1 MQRTDISIR
10 GFTCDTDGTINRRV
24 RDIVKGWDL
33 GVPPQRYEPYL
44 KTGIELAA
52 AGYGHTPVDVQVHI
66 ALYTLLGLCVDDFL
80 VDMHAL
86 QEFSTRLNSGLPQL
100 HPVLEYV
107 VDILHRMSEFYL
119 PYACKAIVI
128 STIEF
133 INMTLFEKEIEDME
147 ICGDALRWVEY
158 KRLRNGIGEAYAF
171 FVWDKFSFPDIT
183 THIQANPDVLSFYKE
198 ELVGEARNFIH
209 DRAVATDTSAST
221 ALTDTV
227 DEIVG
232 AVKAARSIL
241 KGRKEKETLERWL
254 VGFAAFH
261 FQTARYRLKELTGSE
276 FI

>member
-1 MQRTDISIR
+1 MQATMIPISPLYEGKTHSLQTVAGNTPAKVARDALVAFMQRTDISIR

-66 ALYTLLGLCVDDFL
+66 ALYTLLGLCVDDFI

-107 VDILHRMSEFYL
+107 VDILHRMPEFYL

-147 ICGDALRWVEY
+147 VCGDALRWVEY

-183 THIQANPDVLSFYKE
+183 THIQANPEIILIADYMKSVRYY
-198 ELVGEARNFIH
+198 
-209 DRAVATDTSAST
+209 
-221 ALTDTV
+221 TV
-227 DEIVG
+227 P
-232 AVKAARSIL
+232 ANNP
-241 KGRKEKETLERWL
+241 
-254 VGFAAFH
+254 
-261 FQTARYRLKELTGSE
+261 
-276 FI
+276 